1 MTGFLVGDIFR
12 NAARAA
18 PDRVAVVVGD
28 DSLTF
33 GRLDRRAN
41 GSARALAEMGL
52 RPGDRAVVWSGTTL
66 DIVVGFAACAKAGIV
81 FVPVNPGLG
90 TEEAEP
96 IVGAARP
103 AVVIAD
109 SDRLDAAR
117 RIGARLAVPV
127 VALGDVVGAESV
139 IDAHV
144 EIDDTAPH
152 VVFFTSGSTGRAKGA
167 VLSHR
172 VNVLRTHPG
181 AQFEPRGA
189 TVCMFP
195 LFHMAGWTIAM
206 QQWQARGAVILV
218 HSADPASLCAAVAE
232 HQAQRLNCIPL
243 VWRRIIEYLASAGAP
258 PHALASLRYAD
269 TGTSATPLE
278 LLHGIQRAVTNATV
292 RVFYGSTEA
301 GNVLT
306 LEAIDFDRKPGSV
319 GVPSLH
325 TSVRIRESGELEVS
339 GPLLFD
345 GYWGDP
351 QATAAAIENGWYR
364 TGDLAEIDDDGFVA
378 IVGRANT
385 VIRTGGEGVVPTEVE
400 AALRGHP
407 ALADVAVVGISD
419 DHYGEIVCAV
429 VVTHAAVDR
438 PTLDEL
444 RAFAGENLA
453 GFKLPRR
460 LEFVDS
466 IPRTAATGQVQ
477 RHLILEL
484 LPSQDPRE

>member
-1 MTGFLVGDIFR
+1 MAGFLVGDVFR
-12 NAARAA
+12 NAARAV
-18 PDRVAVVVGD
+18 PDHVAVVLGD
-28 DSLTF
+28 ASLTF
-33 GRLDRRAN
+33 GRLDRLAN
-41 GSARALAEMGL
+41 GAARALAELGL
-52 RPGDRAVVWSGTTL
+52 EAGDRAVVWSATSL
-66 DIVVGFAACAKAGIV
+66 DIVVGFAACAKAGTV
-81 FVPVNPGLG
+81 FVPVNPAFGI
-90 TEEAEP
+90 EEAHA

-103 AVVIAD
+103 TVIVAD
-109 SDRLDAAR
+109 EDRLDAAR
-117 RIGARLAVPV
+117 ELGPRLRVPV
-127 VALGDVVGAESV
+127 VALQDVVGAESELDPRV
-139 IDAHV
+139 DLDDDATHV
-144 EIDDTAPH
+144 L
-152 VVFFTSGSTGRAKGA
+152 FFTSGSTGRPKGA

-206 QQWQARGAVILV
+206 QQWQARGSVVLV
-218 HSADPASLCAAVAE
+218 ESADAKSLCDAVSE

-243 VWRRIIEYLASAGAP
+243 VWRRILDHLAGGNVPTDPLS
-258 PHALASLRYAD
+258 SLRFAD
-269 TGTSATPLE
+269 TGTSATPVE
-278 LLHGIQRAVTNATV
+278 LLHAIQRAVPNATV

-301 GNVLT
+301 GNVMT
-306 LEAIDFDRKPGSV
+306 LESADFDRKPGSV

-325 TSVRIRESGELEVS
+325 TTVRVSDAGELEVS

-345 GYWGDP
+345 GYFEDED
-351 QATAAAIENGWYR
+351 ATAAVLVEGWYH

-400 AALRGHP
+400 GALRDHP
-407 ALADVAVVGISD
+407 AVADIAVVGVAD

-429 VVTHAAVDR
+429 IVTH
-438 PTLDEL
+438 PTAEPPSLDEL
-444 RAFAGENLA
+444 RAFAGDQLA

-460 LEFVDS
+460 LEVVDA

-477 RHLILEL
+477 RHLVLDLI
-484 LPSQDPRE
+484 S